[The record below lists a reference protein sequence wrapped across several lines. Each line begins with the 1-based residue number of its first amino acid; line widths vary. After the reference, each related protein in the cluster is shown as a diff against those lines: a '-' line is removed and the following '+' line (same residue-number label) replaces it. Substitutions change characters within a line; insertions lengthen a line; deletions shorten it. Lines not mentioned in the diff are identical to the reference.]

1 MGTISPVASQPFQG
15 GINRKV
21 RKLFWETLTTTNPT
35 GVGIRLP
42 ALGDKTVQATGNFAG
57 SASIGI
63 QGSND
68 STDGSDGTWF
78 SLEGPADSALAFT
91 AAGGDVIK
99 ENPLWIRPLL
109 SSGNGSTD
117 IDVTVICRP

>member
-1 MGTISPVASQPFQG
+1 MGTITPQPSQV
-15 GINRKV
+15 KV
-21 RKLFWETLTTTNPT
+21 GVMKRGHKFLWETLTTTNPT
-35 GVGIRLP
+35 GIGIKNP
-42 ALGDKTVQATGNFAG
+42 IQADKTVQVTGTFGG
-57 SASIGI
+57 SASIAI

-78 SLEGPADSALAFT
+78 SLEGPGDSVLAFT

-99 ENPLWIRPLL
+99 ENPIWMRPLL

-117 IDVTVICRP
+117 LDVFIFSRP